1 VSVDVSVEPAVSA
14 PSHEIRTGLKT
25 GALPLYQVVMQGV
38 ATIAPAFAIIS
49 TFQFTVSEAGLA
61 APIVYV
67 IAFALVFML
76 ATTIGQLAKELPSAG
91 GFSTYVSRAVHPFG
105 GFLTGWVFILWFPP
119 AATILAAY
127 FCNAILEPEL
137 KSQWSVTIPWWIATI
152 AILLVAMVIVGRGI
166 SLSTKA
172 LVALGLLE
180 IAIVVALAISAA
192 ISPGPGGF
200 SLAPLNPGNAS
211 SAQGLYLGVVFSI
224 FAFSGWEAV
233 TPVAEE
239 TQNPRRNTPR
249 ALLGAV
255 TVLGFF
261 FAVTSWLFMVG
272 LGTHNVN
279 AIINSSANPVF
290 TLANRLWGG
299 AWVILILA
307 LLNSV
312 IAVSVAC
319 FNAGSR
325 MFYALGRAGALPP
338 ALARVDEHQAPTNA
352 FRVQIVATVAT
363 FIFAWIYG
371 PVNTFALW
379 GLSITLG
386 LILTYIAVNLGV
398 IRHYRTEARSR
409 FNPLLHA
416 VLPIAGSLA
425 VGWVFYKSVSPLP
438 AAPAKYAPIV
448 LGVWLLIGIG
458 VIVILKL
465 RGDDSWLTEARKA
478 AELMEEDEHP
488 EPWPAQP

>member
-1 VSVDVSVEPAVSA
+1 VSVDVSVEA
-14 PSHEIRTGLKT
+14 PPVRQPGNGIKTDLKT

-49 TFQFTVSEAGLA
+49 TFQFAVSEAGLA

-67 IAFALVFML
+67 IAFGLVFL
-76 ATTIGQLAKELPSAG
+76 IAITIGQLAKELPSAG
-91 GFSTYVSRAVHPFG
+91 GFSTYVSRALHPFG

-119 AATILAAY
+119 AATILTAY

-137 KSQWSVTIPWWIATI
+137 KSQWSITIPWWIATI
-152 AILLVAMVIVGRGI
+152 AILIVAMVIVGRGI

-172 LVALGLLE
+172 LVALGLIE
-180 IAIVVALAISAA
+180 ITIVLALAISAV
-192 ISPGPGGF
+192 ISPGHGGF
-200 SLAPLNPGNAS
+200 SFAPLNPGKAT

-261 FAVTSWLFMVG
+261 FAICSWLFMVG

-279 AIINSSANPVF
+279 SIISSSTNPVF

-299 AWVILILA
+299 AWIVLILA

-325 MFYALGRAGALPP
+325 MFYALGRSGALPR
-338 ALARVDEHQAPTNA
+338 ALGRVDSRQAPTVA
-352 FRVQIVATVAT
+352 FHVQIAATVAT
-363 FIFAWIYG
+363 FVFAWIYG
-371 PVNTFALW
+371 PVDTFALW

-398 IRHYRTEARSR
+398 IRHFRTEARAR
-409 FNPLLHA
+409 FNPMLHL
-416 VLPIAGSLA
+416 VLPIVGSLA
-425 VGWVFYKSVSPLP
+425 VAWVFYKSVSPLP
-438 AAPAKYAPIV
+438 AAPARYAPIV
-448 LGVWLLIGIG
+448 LAVWLAIGVA
-458 VIVILKL
+458 VIVIQKL
-465 RGDDSWLTEARKA
+465 RGNDEWLVEARKA
-478 AELMEEDEHP
+478 AELVEEDHP

>member
-1 VSVDVSVEPAVSA
+1 VSVETSV
-14 PSHEIRTGLKT
+14 PSPTAQPESGIRTELRT
-25 GALPLYQVVMQGV
+25 GALPLYQVIMQGV

-49 TFQFTVSEAGLA
+49 TFQFTVGQAGLA
-61 APIVYV
+61 APVVYI
-67 IAFALVFML
+67 IAFVLVFMI
-76 ATTIGQLAKELPSAG
+76 ATTIGQLAKEIPSAG
-91 GFSTYVSRAVHPFG
+91 GFSTYVSRALHPFG

-119 AATILAAY
+119 AATILASY

-137 KSQWSVTIPWWIATI
+137 KSQWGITIPWWIATI
-152 AILLVAMVIVGRGI
+152 AILLVAVIIVQRGI
-166 SLSTKA
+166 GISTRT
-172 LVALGLLE
+172 LVGLGLLE
-180 IAIVVALAISAA
+180 IAIVLALAITA
-192 ISPGPGGF
+192 IFSPGSGGF
-200 SLAPLNPGNAS
+200 SAAPLNPGNAS

-255 TVLGFF
+255 TVLGVF
-261 FAVTSWLFMVG
+261 FAITSWLFIVG
-272 LGTHNVN
+272 LGVNNVN
-279 AIINSSANPVF
+279 SIIGSTANPVF

-299 AWVILILA
+299 AWIILILA

-319 FNAGSR
+319 FAAGSR
-325 MFYALGRAGALPP
+325 MFYALGRAGALPRG
-338 ALARVDEHQAPTNA
+338 LARVNARQAPTNA
-352 FRVQIVATVAT
+352 FYVQIVATVGT
-363 FIFAWIYG
+363 LVFAAIYG
-371 PVNTFALW
+371 PVDTFALW
-379 GLSITLG
+379 GLAITLG

-398 IRHYRTEARSR
+398 IRYYRTEARAR

-425 VGWVFYKSVSPLP
+425 VAWVFYKSVSPLP

-448 LGVWLLIGIG
+448 LGVWLAIG
-458 VIVILKL
+458 VAVLIFQRMTGRTK
-465 RGDDSWLTEARKA
+465 WLEEARKA
-478 AELMEEDEHP
+478 AEITEEDGP
-488 EPWPAQP
+488 EPWPARP

>member
-1 VSVDVSVEPAVSA
+1 MSVETSVQSSTAQPESGIKT
-14 PSHEIRTGLKT
+14 ELRT
-25 GALPLYQVVMQGV
+25 GALPLYQVIMQGV

-49 TFQFTVSEAGLA
+49 TFQFTVGEAGLA
-61 APIVYV
+61 APVVYI
-67 IAFALVFML
+67 IAFVLVFMI
-76 ATTIGQLAKELPSAG
+76 ATTIGQLAKEIPSAG
-91 GFSTYVSRAVHPFG
+91 GFSTYVSRALHPFG

-119 AATILAAY
+119 AATILVSY

-137 KSQWSVTIPWWIATI
+137 KSQWGITVPWWIATI
-152 AILLVAMVIVGRGI
+152 AILVVAIIIVQRGI
-166 SLSTKA
+166 GISTRT
-172 LVALGLLE
+172 LVGLGLLE
-180 IAIVVALAISAA
+180 IAIVIALAITA
-192 ISPGPGGF
+192 ISSPGSGGF
-200 SLAPLNPGNAS
+200 SAAPLNPANAS

-255 TVLGFF
+255 TVLGIF
-261 FAVTSWLFMVG
+261 FAITSWLFIVG
-272 LGTHNVN
+272 LGTNNVN
-279 AIINSSANPVF
+279 SIVGSTANPVF

-299 AWVILILA
+299 AWIILILA

-325 MFYALGRAGALPP
+325 MFYALGRAGALPR
-338 ALARVDEHQAPTNA
+338 ALARVDARQAPTNA
-352 FRVQIVATVAT
+352 FYVQIVATVGT
-363 FIFAWIYG
+363 LVFAAIYG
-371 PVNTFALW
+371 PVDTFALW
-379 GLSITLG
+379 GLAITLG

-398 IRHYRTEARSR
+398 IRYYRTEARAR

-416 VLPIAGSLA
+416 VLPIVGSLA

-448 LGVWLLIGIG
+448 LGVWLAIG
-458 VIVILKL
+458 VAVLIFQRLTG
-465 RGDDSWLTEARKA
+465 RTQWLEEARKG
-478 AELMEEDEHP
+478 AEITEEDGP
-488 EPWPAQP
+488 EPWPARP

>member
-1 VSVDVSVEPAVSA
+1 VSVETSVQSSTAQPESGIKT
-14 PSHEIRTGLKT
+14 ELRT
-25 GALPLYQVVMQGV
+25 GALPLYQVIMQGV
-38 ATIAPAFAIIS
+38 AMIAPAFAIIS
-49 TFQFTVSEAGLA
+49 TFQFTVGEAGLA
-61 APIVYV
+61 APVVYI
-67 IAFALVFML
+67 IAFVLVLMI
-76 ATTIGQLAKELPSAG
+76 ATTIGQLAKEIPSAG
-91 GFSTYVSRAVHPFG
+91 GFSTYVSRALHPFG

-119 AATILAAY
+119 AATILVSY

-137 KSQWSVTIPWWIATI
+137 KSQWGITVPWWIATI
-152 AILLVAMVIVGRGI
+152 AILVVAIIIVHRGI
-166 SLSTKA
+166 GISTRT
-172 LVALGLLE
+172 LVGLGLLE
-180 IAIVVALAISAA
+180 IAIVVALAITA
-192 ISPGPGGF
+192 ISSPGSGGF
-200 SLAPLNPGNAS
+200 SAAPLNPANAS

-255 TVLGFF
+255 TVLGIF
-261 FAVTSWLFMVG
+261 FAITSWLFIVG
-272 LGTHNVN
+272 LGTNNVN
-279 AIINSSANPVF
+279 SIIASTANPVF

-299 AWVILILA
+299 AWIILILA

-325 MFYALGRAGALPP
+325 MFYALGRAGALPR
-338 ALARVDEHQAPTNA
+338 ALARVDARQAPTNA
-352 FRVQIVATVAT
+352 FYVQIVATVGT
-363 FIFAWIYG
+363 LVFAAIYG
-371 PVNTFALW
+371 PVDTFALW
-379 GLSITLG
+379 GLAITLG

-398 IRHYRTEARSR
+398 IRYYRTEARAR

-448 LGVWLLIGIG
+448 LGAWLAIG
-458 VIVILKL
+458 VAVLIFQ
-465 RGDDSWLTEARKA
+465 RMTGRTQWLEEARKG
-478 AELMEEDEHP
+478 AEITEEDGP
-488 EPWPAQP
+488 EPWPARP